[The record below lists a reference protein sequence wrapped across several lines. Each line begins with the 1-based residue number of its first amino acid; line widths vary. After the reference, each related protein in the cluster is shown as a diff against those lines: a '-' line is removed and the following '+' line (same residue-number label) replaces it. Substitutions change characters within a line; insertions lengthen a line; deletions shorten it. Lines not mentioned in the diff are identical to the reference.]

1 MPSTMSTSFILLG
14 EGDFTYS
21 LDLCRF
27 IVASAS
33 STTASDDDDDEFG
46 AIKQKSASD
55 GRVSISI
62 ACTGIDTLHE
72 LRKKYK
78 DIEFVLRNIRKS
90 NNEHGRIRVETT
102 ILHGINA
109 VEAECNDINDTINS
123 ACKEFDHVIFNHPH
137 LGTENAQLH
146 SRFLQH
152 LFHACV
158 KRWMKP
164 RTGHL
169 HLTLVNGQCARWNC
183 IEGAMRHGLVLLRRG
198 PFCPPPP
205 PPITTIDSETNEKTY
220 YSLRRHQSGRS
231 FANRRAMQL
240 EDGGNQNNDSE
251 TLVFGRSCDDHK
263 IADIDL
269 FPWEFITRGTEN
281 CVTTLDA
288 SAEASSNNHTSLFP
302 CTYCSKSF
310 HEHRSLK
317 NHLLSLHPTCEEV
330 RTWNIEKSQKRN
342 KRRKLNN
349 EGNCNGENP
358 IDDVKNI
365 SMRQSDDKAAL
376 RDSDGD
382 GIQGPPWIC
391 SLCDSQRRIAMQRKF
406 PHKDA
411 LLAHQQAKHFGSHLN
426 IKPDWHQNE
435 HVKEINITDESH
447 DSETGG
453 DKGCSRSCPICDKK
467 FISDNEES
475 LHAMEFLPS
484 NSALATATTQQFA
497 SKDILQSNRS
507 TCTYCSRSFGGVRAR
522 LQHENFCSFRPQHEG
537 AERYTK

>member
-1 MPSTMSTSFILLG
+1 MSTSFILLG

-33 STTASDDDDDEFG
+33 STSASDDDDEIG

-78 DIEFVLRNIRKS
+78 DIEFVLRNIRKC
-90 NNEHGRIRVETT
+90 NNEHGRIRVEST

-109 VEAECNDINDTINS
+109 VEAECNDIDDTINS

-164 RTGHL
+164 RTGLL
-169 HLTLVNGQCARWNC
+169 HLTLVNGQFARWNC

-205 PPITTIDSETNEKTY
+205 PPITTIDSETNDKVGNTY

-240 EDGGNQNNDSE
+240 EDGANQNNDSE
-251 TLVFGRSCDDHK
+251 TLVFGRACDDYQ

-269 FPWEFITRGTEN
+269 FPWEFISRVTANNCITKLGASTEA
-281 CVTTLDA
+281 L
-288 SAEASSNNHTSLFP
+288 SNNHSSLFP
-302 CTYCSKSF
+302 CKYCSKSF

-317 NHLLSLHPTCEEV
+317 NHLVSLHPTCEEV
-330 RTWNIEKSQKRN
+330 RTWNIEKCQKRN

-349 EGNCNGENP
+349 EGNSIGQES
-358 IDDVKNI
+358 IDDAKNI
-365 SMRQSDDKAAL
+365 DMRQSDDKAAL
-376 RDSDGD
+376 RDSDGDGD

-391 SLCDSQRRIAMQRKF
+391 SLCDSQQHTTMQRKF

-426 IKPDWHQNE
+426 IKPDWHRNE
-435 HVKEINITDESH
+435 NVKESKIKDENE
-447 DSETGG
+447 DSGPGG
-453 DKGCSRSCPICDKK
+453 IKGSPRSCPICDKQ
-467 FISDNEES
+467 FFSENDES

-484 NSALATATTQQFA
+484 NSALAMATTNQFA
-497 SKDILQSNRS
+497 SKDSLQSSRS
-507 TCTYCSRSFGGVRAR
+507 CSSNSCSYCSRSFGGDRAR
-522 LQHENFCSFRPQHEG
+522 RQHENFCSFQP
-537 AERYTK
+537 